1 MGALGAIIVI
11 PVTQIPQSLLG
22 RKIRIKQIY
31 YTMIMI
37 LTLMPQSSWVK
48 KEEGGIQ
55 MKIVDNFHIWVSFCR
70 AGKMAV

>member
-31 YTMIMI
+31 YTMILIRIKQIYYTMI

-55 MKIVDNFHIWVSFCR
+55 MKIVDDFHKC
-70 AGKMAV
+70 

>member
-22 RKIRIKQIY
+22 RKIRRKQIY
-31 YTMIMI
+31 HTRIMI

-48 KEEGGIQ
+48 KEEGRIQ
-55 MKIVDNFHIWVSFCR
+55 MKIVDDFHKSF
-70 AGKMAV
+70 

>member
-55 MKIVDNFHIWVSFCR
+55 MKIVDDFHKC
-70 AGKMAV
+70 